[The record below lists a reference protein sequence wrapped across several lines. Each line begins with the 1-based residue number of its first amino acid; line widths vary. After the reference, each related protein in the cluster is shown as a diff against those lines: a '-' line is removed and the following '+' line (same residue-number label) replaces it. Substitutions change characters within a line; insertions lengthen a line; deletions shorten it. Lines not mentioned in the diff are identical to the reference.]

1 MFDPASASKKIK
13 DEFVDYISTTFSFA
27 DQDFQREFRT
37 KLSSMISK
45 GPIVDIKGIFETGK
59 SIKNL
64 VDEEVLSKLFL
75 NLESDKPKDDKHK
88 VKLPIERPL
97 YVHQV
102 EAINKI
108 SIEKRNT
115 VITTGTGS
123 GKTECFLIPVL
134 NELLKEKELGT
145 LDSGVRAILIYPMNA
160 LANDQMKRLRQ
171 ILMCYP
177 SITFGVYNG
186 DTKYKMSEALAKYK
200 DLHQNEDCK
209 ELREPLKNEY
219 ICREQMQN
227 NPPHILCTNY
237 AMLEQMLLRPEND
250 KIFSNSNFKFIILD
264 EAHIYTG
271 ATGMETSLLLR
282 RLKARIKPDS
292 NVQYILTSAT
302 LGEKGKDDQ
311 KIIDFANTLCGVHF
325 DTNDIIYGTRKP
337 QLNSEWIYDDKT
349 IFNEISKLTEINVEK
364 VKELFISHKIPYKE
378 NMDVNANIYDLC
390 LNSHL
395 YKAIMNKITGPQ
407 DVEKLAHGLYDGV
420 NVADV
425 ISFIHVCMMANK
437 DGKSLM
443 DAKYHFFIRALEG
456 AYIPLTKNKVLL
468 LDRKKIYRENG
479 KDYKVFE
486 IGLCKYCGE
495 IALIGK
501 IIKDDQ
507 GIDVF
512 DYASQYE
519 DKEIKYLKIA
529 SEEDYIDYA
538 YEEIEYDD
546 IGDFQDET
554 ETQKKKE
561 IKQIKYNLC
570 PICGAICEY
579 DEGFTKCTCG
589 TPNITVI
596 ELGNTEDKCSYCG
609 LGHFNRFYLGNEAA
623 TAVLATALFEELP
636 VKAIKD
642 YDGDVEVERQGGK
655 QFLAFS
661 DSRSDAAFFA
671 SYLDKSYKE
680 FLRRRGVVHLIV
692 ENKQGFI
699 NQPVTVDEFIN
710 KLSKLFIEN
719 GSFKEKLSYDTFS
732 HYLKELSLRNAWI
745 AVMNELVGARRPSS
759 LTNLGYI
766 KFEYAGNDKQT
777 IDFMLKKYSNID
789 YSTMKSLLD
798 ELAMSFAYFGA
809 IETADKNISKI
820 IEPEDKRY
828 VFYTEKPK
836 FLVKQK
842 NNETN
847 NYNGSW
853 MARNRPGKEN
863 EFYNS
868 AKQIL
873 VSRVLKCDLKTAN
886 EFLEYYFDKV
896 LLTHRQ
902 FKITRG
908 AGDFYHMPSNAFIV
922 RVTGDPL
929 LKYYVCD
936 KCKRITSVNI
946 DGLCPKIKCGGYLHE
961 TDCNFTNNHYIN
973 LYNKQDLFPLIIKE
987 HTAQLSREE
996 GSEYQQLFEKNK
1008 INALSCS
1015 TTFEMGVDVGDLET
1029 VFLRNVPPTTANY
1042 AQRAGRAGRSKNI
1055 AAYALTYAKLS
1066 SHDFNYFNEPVSM
1079 INGKVTAPIFKI
1091 DNKKIVLRH
1100 VFAVALSYFFKNY
1113 PEYFNQ
1119 NDAKIF
1125 LENNG
1130 FDKLK
1135 KMLESHPEE
1144 LKIIMV
1150 NSFGEKLNKEFDLD
1164 NFGWVKDLIGDNG
1177 VLTLLIGDYNKTVS
1191 EFNERIRETFETND
1205 PYEIKLQKVGKIG
1218 KRLEVYKKKKIIDFL
1233 ARGNVLPKYGFPVD
1247 TVELEIQNEG
1257 RDDKKELQ
1265 LTRDL
1270 KLAISEY
1277 APGEKVVANN
1287 NLYTSRYIKH
1297 SIINGKPAYNEAS
1310 VCQCE
1315 NCNTWNY
1322 SESGKVDEKVCVAC
1336 GNKLPKINWM
1346 LAIEPSNG
1354 FITDGR
1360 IEEVPMKKPEKVYR
1374 NDDSYIGNKKAI
1386 ISHLYNVNNKEVVLK
1401 STENDQILVTSKSA
1415 FYVCPL
1421 CGFTYG
1427 VLDNIKDSNGKKD
1440 KDVARQLSM
1449 GNACKY
1455 IKPKKEHRN
1464 SFGQICKCDT
1474 LNRYFLYHVFNTD
1487 VLIMEFDHLSCDEEV
1502 MISVMYALLNAISH
1516 ELDIERTDISACLKY
1531 TTNSHGFGYSIVFY
1545 DAVAGGAGHVRRLL
1559 EDKGVSLTKVFDY
1572 AVKKL
1577 NSCSCETSCYNCLRT
1592 YENQKFHDQ
1601 LDRGKAI
1608 EFLKEYK
1615 DNFIFN
1621 KIIEDKE
1628 EEKIKL
1634 TIIDNGQIM
1643 SDKSLKEHLEYMI
1656 DPDEDIDYSKLNDLI
1671 KIIDKK
1677 PLDVPDYHNSK
1688 IRDNK
1693 GTIYIV
1699 DLIWNYEKVILLLPD
1714 KKEVYNK
1721 IKNSQDFNVFCLDE
1735 SFDTDEFLKA
1745 LRR

>member
-1 MFDPASASKKIK
+1 MFDPASASQKIK

-27 DQDFQREFRT
+27 DKDYQQEFRT
-37 KLSSMISK
+37 KLANMISK

-59 SIKNL
+59 SIQKL
-64 VDEEVLSKLFL
+64 IDEKVLSKLFE

-88 VKLPIERPL
+88 VKFPIQRPL

-102 EAINKI
+102 ESINKI
-108 SIEKRNT
+108 SVENRNT

-134 NELLKEKELGT
+134 NELLKEKEQGT

-171 ILMCYP
+171 MLMYYP
-177 SITFGVYNG
+177 SIKFGIYNG
-186 DTKYKMSEALAKYK
+186 DTKYKMADALAQYK

-227 NPPHILCTNY
+227 DPPHILCTNY

-250 KIFSNSNFKFIILD
+250 KIFANSNFKFIILD
-264 EAHIYTG
+264 EAHVYTG

-282 RLKARIKPDS
+282 RLKARIKPNS

-311 KIIDFANTLCGVHF
+311 KIVDFANNLCGVHF
-325 DTNDIIYGTRKP
+325 DCNDIIYGTRKP
-337 QLNSEWIYDDKT
+337 HLNNEWIYDDKT
-349 IFNEISKLTEINVEK
+349 IFNEISKLTEIDDIK
-364 VKELFISHKIPYKE
+364 VKKMFIAHNVPY
-378 NMDVNANIYDLC
+378 NDNIDVNANIYELC

-407 DVEKLAHGLYDGV
+407 DIEELASALYDGI
-420 NVADV
+420 NVTDV
-425 ISFIHVCMMANK
+425 ISFIHVCMMASK

-456 AYIPLTKNKVLL
+456 AYVPLTKNKVLL
-468 LDRKKIYRENG
+468 LDRKKVYRENDL
-479 KDYKVFE
+479 DYKVFE

-495 IALIGK
+495 TALIGR
-501 IIKDDQ
+501 ITQDDQ
-507 GIDVF
+507 GTDIF
-512 DYASQYE
+512 DYASQYD
-519 DKEIKYLKIA
+519 DKDIKYLRIA
-529 SEEDYIDYA
+529 TKDDYSDDEYG
-538 YEEIEYDD
+538 EIEYDSLED
-546 IGDFQDET
+546 LQDEP
-554 ETQKKKE
+554 ENQKKKE
-561 IKQIKYNLC
+561 TKQIKYNLC
-570 PICGAICEY
+570 PICGAICKY
-579 DEGFTKCTCG
+579 DEGVTKCRCSI
-589 TPNITVI
+589 PNITVI
-596 ELGNTEDKCSYCG
+596 ELENNEDKCSYCG
-609 LGHFNRFYLGNEAA
+609 LGQYNRFYLGNEAA

-636 VKAIKD
+636 VKIVKD

-655 QFLAFS
+655 QFLTFS

-680 FLRRRGVVHLIV
+680 FLRRRGIVLLIA
-692 ENKQGFI
+692 ENKQDFI
-699 NQPVTVDEFIN
+699 NRPLTVDEFIN

-732 HYLKELSLRNAWI
+732 NYLKELSIRNAWI
-745 AVMNELVGARRPSS
+745 AVLNELVGARRPSS
-759 LTNLGYI
+759 LTNLGYL
-766 KFEYAGNDKQT
+766 KFEYAGNDKQS
-777 IDFMLKKYSNID
+777 IEFMLKKYSNID
-789 YSTMKSLLD
+789 YSAMKSLLD

-809 IETADKNISKI
+809 IDTVDKNISKI

-853 MARNRPGKEN
+853 MARNRPGKES

-873 VSRVLKCDLKTAN
+873 VARVLKCDLKTAN
-886 EFLEYYFDKV
+886 AFLEYYFDKI
-896 LLTHRQ
+896 LLTHREY
-902 FKITRG
+902 KITRG

-922 RVTGDPL
+922 KIAGDPS
-929 LKYYVCD
+929 LKYYICD
-936 KCKRITSVNI
+936 KCKRHTFVNI
-946 DGLCPKIKCGGYLHE
+946 DGICPKIKCCGPLHE
-961 TDCNFTNNHYIN
+961 TDCNFTDNHYTN

-996 GSEYQQLFEKNK
+996 GLEYQQLFEKNR

-1079 INGKVTAPIFKI
+1079 INGKITAPLFKI

-1113 PEYFNQ
+1113 PEYFNK
-1119 NDAKIF
+1119 NNANYF
-1125 LENNG
+1125 LDNG
-1130 FDKLK
+1130 GVNKLK
-1135 KMLESHPEE
+1135 EMLESHPEE
-1144 LKIIMV
+1144 LKTIML
-1150 NSFGEKLNKEFDLD
+1150 NSFGERLNKEFNLD
-1164 NFGWVKDLIGDNG
+1164 NFGWVKDLVGDNG
-1177 VLTLLIGDYNKTVS
+1177 SLTLLLEDYKNIIK
-1191 EFNERIRETFETND
+1191 EFNERIKENLEKKQYQEVARID
-1205 PYEIKLQKVGKIG
+1205 
-1218 KRLEVYKKKKIIDFL
+1218 KRLNVYKSKKIIDFL

-1247 TVELEIQNEG
+1247 TVELQIQNEG

-1277 APGEKVVANN
+1277 APGERVVANN
-1287 NLYTSRYIKH
+1287 KLYTSRYIKH
-1297 SIINGKPAYNEAS
+1297 SIINGKYAYNESS

-1322 SESGKVDEKVCVAC
+1322 SESGKIDEKSCVAC
-1336 GNKLPKINWM
+1336 GNKLPKVNWM
-1346 LAIEPSNG
+1346 QAIEPSNG

-1386 ISHLYNVNNKEVVLK
+1386 IGHLYNINDKEIVLK

-1427 VLDNIKDSNGKKD
+1427 ILDNIKDSNGKKD
-1440 KDVARQLSM
+1440 KDVARQLAM
-1449 GNACKY
+1449 GNSCKF
-1455 IKPKKEHRN
+1455 IKPKKEHKN
-1464 SFGQICKCDT
+1464 SFGQTCKCEL

-1487 VLIMEFDHLSCDEEV
+1487 VLIMEFDNLSSDEDV

-1531 TTNSHGFGYSIVFY
+1531 TTNNHGVGYNIVFY

-1559 EDKGVSLTKVFDY
+1559 EDKGISLTKVFDY
-1572 AVKKL
+1572 AIKKL
-1577 NSCSCETSCYNCLRT
+1577 DSCSCETSCYNCLRT
-1592 YENQKFHDQ
+1592 YENQKVHDK
-1601 LDRGKAI
+1601 LDRKKAI
-1608 EFLKEYK
+1608 EFLQVYK
-1615 DNFIFN
+1615 DKFVFN
-1621 KIIEDKE
+1621 KIIEEKE

-1634 TIIDNGQIM
+1634 TIIDNGQTM
-1643 SDKSLKEHLEYMI
+1643 SDKSIKENLEYMI
-1656 DPDEDIDYSKLNDLI
+1656 DYDEDIDYSKINALI
-1671 KIIDKK
+1671 EIVDKK
-1677 PLDVPDYHNSK
+1677 PLDIPDYHNAK

-1693 GTIYIV
+1693 GSIYTV

-1714 KKEVYNK
+1714 KKDIYNK